1 MLSIYLFLQEKKYQ
15 VNKEESYPNL
25 MGRQY
30 FEEKKK
36 AKNLHANIRN
46 LYLLF
51 RQTASQLY
59 IQGLKYVKGTALSHT
74 SDFIIKRK
82 QEMNTKWD
90 FRPSDRAT
98 HIPCNMPP
106 GKRFTSGTA
115 QWGKALADKPDNQT
129 EFYPSNLQTHC
140 PLTTTCRFM
149 PTHVRNIC

>member
-115 QWGKALADKPDNQT
+115 QWGKHSLTSLITRQSSILLTYKHIVLLPPHADSCQHT
-129 EFYPSNLQTHC
+129 
-140 PLTTTCRFM
+140 
-149 PTHVRNIC
+149 